1 MVRLRERRFRVRAP
15 LDRAW
20 AHSEY
25 RRSHPAHERHPV
37 HLPDGG
43 AGPADELEMF
53 LWILVHYDH
62 RFRETA
68 REIEA

>member
-1 MVRLRERRFRVRAP
+1 VRRWTAPGHIANTAGAIQLTNGIRSTFRMEELVPRTS
-15 LDRAW
+15 W
-20 AHSEY
+20 KW
-25 RRSHPAHERHPV
+25 
-37 HLPDGG
+37 
-43 AGPADELEMF
+43 AGPF